1 MKYELVLTGK
11 FKKGLKLAKKRGL
24 NIKLLDDIV
33 EKLLHG
39 IPLEEKHRDHELKG
53 KYKGFRECHIQPDW
67 MRFQLSENVP
77 MLICIL
83 YEPILGSYNQIS
95 GALMLLFIRSYF
107 ITSDKL
113 YYAHINILKWLFDP
127 GIMTLKAELLHSE
140 NQILTLPLYMAFL
153 LDEM

>member
-33 EKLLHG
+33 EKLLNG

-67 MRFQLSENVP
+67 LLIYLLEND
-77 MLICIL
+77 IL
-83 YEPILGSYNQIS
+83 
-95 GALMLLFIRSYF
+95 
-107 ITSDKL
+107 
-113 YYAHINILKWLFDP
+113 
-127 GIMTLKAELLHSE
+127 
-140 NQILTLPLYMAFL
+140 ILTLVDTGTHSDLFDM
-153 LDEM
+153 

>member
-67 MRFQLSENVP
+67 LLIYLLEN
-77 MLICIL
+77 
-83 YEPILGSYNQIS
+83 
-95 GALMLLFIRSYF
+95 
-107 ITSDKL
+107 D
-113 YYAHINILKWLFDP
+113 
-127 GIMTLKAELLHSE
+127 
-140 NQILTLPLYMAFL
+140 ILTLTLVDTGTHSDLFDM
-153 LDEM
+153 